1 MTHEE
6 ALELIEAELK
16 HANEKHGEH
25 FANLIEMYIALC
37 EEVAEVSQAIVKG
50 DINGEHGVKRELAQV
65 AAVCIKALG
74 GCVGIEM
81 SKKPCRFCESV
92 DIKIKAVNGELPS
105 AVCQSCG
112 VTSGCCVFQGFWG
125 LRR

>member
-65 AAVCIKALG
+65 AAVCWKAL
-74 GCVGIEM
+74 M
-81 SKKPCRFCESV
+81 
-92 DIKIKAVNGELPS
+92 
-105 AVCQSCG
+105 
-112 VTSGCCVFQGFWG
+112 W